1 MLHASQYVDF
11 FWGGTF
17 LSKDEL
23 ELSVS
28 RIRNSSLHQ
37 QEQEQRSP
45 RGFSINSVRFS
56 VPAGVSTT
64 VERRYVI
71 VNLNNLTTAPST
83 DSKLKTVRVPN
94 CKG

>member
-11 FWGGTF
+11 FWRYF
-17 LSKDEL
+17 LIESEL

-56 VPAGVSTT
+56 VPAGR
-64 VERRYVI
+64 EYDRRASLRDVI
-71 VNLNNLTTAPST
+71 VNLNNLTTAPS
-83 DSKLKTVRVPN
+83 RQ
-94 CKG
+94 